1 MKRKIFYIAVT
12 IEENGK
18 FWSYV
23 IKHGANDN
31 LLSTL
36 KIKNI
41 TNASLYNTKKE
52 AVAVV
57 SLWNTEYIMNGASL
71 FFNEREATPFWLKT

>member
-1 MKRKIFYIAVT
+1 MKIKNFYIAIT

-23 IKHGANDN
+23 IKHSATSN

-41 TNASLYNTKKE
+41 INATLYNTKKE
-52 AVAVV
+52 AAAVV

-71 FFNEREATPFWLKT
+71 FFNEREATPF